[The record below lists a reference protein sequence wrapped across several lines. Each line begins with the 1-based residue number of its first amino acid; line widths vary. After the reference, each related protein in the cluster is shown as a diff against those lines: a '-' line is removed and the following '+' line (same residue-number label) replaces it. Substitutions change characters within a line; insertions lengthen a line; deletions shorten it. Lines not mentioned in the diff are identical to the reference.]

1 VTSPVRRSPMSAMHG
16 AEGAWTEERA
26 GWEIVRSYGDPAA
39 EGEAIR
45 GKVGLG
51 DVTPRGK
58 VDVRGAI
65 EAPLRAAGDGIVAR
79 IADDWALVLTGPG
92 EEPSSASA
100 LELAAEGSSAMV
112 TDVTHAYAGL
122 ALAGPAAG
130 DAFARLTSWDPETL
144 EPGAAAGASFAEVP
158 AVIVRRHETPGV
170 LEVFVGS
177 EFGRYAWVTVARVA
191 ARLGGRAVGW
201 DALVA
206 EGWS

>member
-1 VTSPVRRSPMSAMHG
+1 VTPPVRRSPMSAIHG
-16 AEGAWTEERA
+16 AGGARTHERA

-39 EGEAIR
+39 EAAAIR
-45 GKVGLG
+45 DGVGLA

-65 EAPLRAAGDGIVAR
+65 DVPLRAAADAIVAR
-79 IADDWALVLTGPG
+79 IADDWALVLTGPD
-92 EEPSSASA
+92 EEASSASA
-100 LELAAEGSSAMV
+100 LESAEGSSAMV

-130 DAFARLTSWDPETL
+130 DVCMRLASWDPDTL
-144 EPGAAAGASFAEVP
+144 EPGAATGASFAELP
-158 AVIVRRHETPGV
+158 AVIVRGQATPRV

-177 EFGRYAWVTVARVA
+177 EFGRYAWETVARVVGT
-191 ARLGGRAVGW
+191 LGGRAVGW